1 MLSYIF
7 IVKNIFISMYIKN
20 KYFLI
25 LSYFILNFNLIFSQN
40 EIFLNESDYDLEEES
55 DNFGVDL
62 DQMFYK
68 ENSCST
74 EQFINNI
81 NFSNFL
87 PHDYESMKNEKISR
101 NVLHINQ
108 TYEKFKRL
116 EKWIQK
122 ISRNENLRKVFNF
135 MRSRAYEMVY
145 EIDLQPEC
153 LSALLRVVTAMQEKK
168 LWALKCNEIF

>member
-1 MLSYIF
+1 
-7 IVKNIFISMYIKN
+7 MYIKN

-87 PHDYESMKNEKISR
+87 PDDYENMKNEKISR

-135 MRSRAYEMVY
+135 MHSRAYEMVY

-168 LWALKCNEIF
+168 LWALKCNEIFKDKRIFKNG

>member
-1 MLSYIF
+1 
-7 IVKNIFISMYIKN
+7 MYIKN

-168 LWALKCNEIF
+168 LWALKCNEIFKDKRIFKNG

>member
-87 PHDYESMKNEKISR
+87 PDDYENISR

-116 EKWIQK
+116 EKWVQK

>member
-1 MLSYIF
+1 
-7 IVKNIFISMYIKN
+7 MYIKN

-87 PHDYESMKNEKISR
+87 PDDYENISR

-116 EKWIQK
+116 EKWVQK

>member
-1 MLSYIF
+1 
-7 IVKNIFISMYIKN
+7 MYIKN

-62 DQMFYK
+62 DQMFYE

-81 NFSNFL
+81 NFSIFL

-116 EKWIQK
+116 EIWIQK
-122 ISRNENLRKVFNF
+122 ISRNENLRKIFNL
-135 MRSRAYEMVY
+135 MQSRAYEMVY
-145 EIDLQPEC
+145 DIDLQPEC
-153 LSALLRVVTAMQEKK
+153 LSALLRVVTAMQENKF
-168 LWALKCNEIF
+168 WALKCNEIF

>member
-1 MLSYIF
+1 
-7 IVKNIFISMYIKN
+7 MYIKN